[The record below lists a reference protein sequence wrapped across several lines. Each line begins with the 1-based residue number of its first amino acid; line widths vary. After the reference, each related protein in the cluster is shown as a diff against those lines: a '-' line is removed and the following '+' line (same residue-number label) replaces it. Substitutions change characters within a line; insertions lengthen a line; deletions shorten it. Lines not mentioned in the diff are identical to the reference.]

1 MELRE
6 MQKQVWENKIRHGFD
21 ITNVD
26 REFCLLYGE
35 VGEAYEAYIKK
46 HDNLGEELADVA
58 IYLMGLAGMVGLDL
72 ESEVTKKMEINSKR
86 EYVMVN
92 GVLVKK
98 GSKDD
103 IKQ

>member
-6 MQKQVWENKIRHGFD
+6 MQKKVWDNKIKHGFD